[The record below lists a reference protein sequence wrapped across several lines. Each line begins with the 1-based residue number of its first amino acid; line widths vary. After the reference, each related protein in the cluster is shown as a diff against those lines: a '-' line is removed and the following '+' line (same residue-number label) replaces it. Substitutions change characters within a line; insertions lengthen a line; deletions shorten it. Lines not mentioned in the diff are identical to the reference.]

1 MTGGRLRV
9 HTLIDSLTWG
19 GAEMLLGDLAA
30 GAPYAGI
37 ELSVGYLKE
46 SDESPAAG
54 RLRAAG
60 IEPTFV
66 GSGRLLDMDSLRR
79 VRAHLRACD
88 PDLLHTHLPTADVLG
103 AIAARSLGIPTVSTI
118 HLIDRAVTDPRGPRT
133 AIKGRLTSTVRRYG
147 DARIIAVSEA
157 ARRAYLERNRE
168 RQDRVV
174 TIHNGIAAPRP
185 RRSREEVRAELGI
198 AADAFVVAIVTVLR
212 EGKGHDLAV
221 QAVAQLRP
229 RHPGLTLLIVGDG
242 PDRQRICEL
251 AAPLGKSAVLAGHR
265 DIPDTLQS
273 VDVLLHPTR
282 MDAFPTILLE
292 ACAAGLPTLATAV
305 GGIPEIV
312 SDGRNGMLLA
322 APPTVAAIAVALDQL
337 IADPG
342 LRARLGDEA
351 RATYEREFTAERW
364 ARRLR
369 SLYDE
374 ILASRGRRVSEPVL
388 E

>member
-1 MTGGRLRV
+1 
-9 HTLIDSLTWG
+9 
-19 GAEMLLGDLAA
+19 
-30 GAPYAGI
+30 
-37 ELSVGYLKE
+37 
-46 SDESPAAG
+46 
-54 RLRAAG
+54 
-60 IEPTFV
+60 
-66 GSGRLLDMDSLRR
+66 
-79 VRAHLRACD
+79 
-88 PDLLHTHLPTADVLG
+88 
-103 AIAARSLGIPTVSTI
+103 
-118 HLIDRAVTDPRGPRT
+118 
-133 AIKGRLTSTVRRYG
+133 VRRYG

-168 RQDRVV
+168 RPDRVV

-221 QAVAQLRP
+221 RAVAQLRA
-229 RHPGLTLLIVGDG
+229 RHPGLTLLVVGDG
-242 PDRQRICEL
+242 PDRQRISEL
-251 AAPLGKSAVLAGHR
+251 AAPLGKGAVLAGHR

-312 SDGRNGMLLA
+312 SDGRNGILLA
-322 APPTVAAIAVALDQL
+322 APPSVAAIAVGLDQL
-337 IADPG
+337 IGDPA
-342 LRARLGDEA
+342 LRARLGAEA

-369 SLYDE
+369 GLYDE

-388 E
+388 G